1 MGDGFSSLQ
10 VRRNLIAKLF
20 FVYLLYVF
28 LRSGLAVVYTLRVNI
43 SVAAQKMR
51 DELGWTESQKGL
63 VLVCFSKICNLNGV
77 SNMLRACLVRLLLGV
92 LCGSDSCVTSDPTLR
107 SEMDLRAQHLD
118 SVSVDV
124 VRSRR

>member
-1 MGDGFSSLQ
+1 M
-10 VRRNLIAKLF
+10 
-20 FVYLLYVF
+20 
-28 LRSGLAVVYTLRVNI
+28 YTLRVNI

-63 VLVCFSKICNLNGV
+63 VLVCFSKICTLNGV
-77 SNMLRACLVRLLLGV
+77 SNNGYLLRACVVRLLLGV
-92 LCGSDSCVTSDPTLR
+92 LCRSDSCVTPDPTLW

-124 VRSRR
+124 VRSRC